1 MKILLYFEGESVIGK
16 SGIGRAL
23 SHQKRALASMGI
35 DFTLDPKATDYD
47 ILHINTYGAKSLR
60 LVKKAKR
67 LGKKVVFHA
76 HSTEEDFRNS
86 FVGSNQ
92 LAPLFKKWLVMMY
105 QHADHL
111 ITPTFYSKKL
121 LQEYGLTQPIA
132 AISNGIDLKKYYP
145 DEKKEAAFRKHFN
158 LSETQKVVICVGLF
172 FERKGIIDFVEIAR
186 KMPEYTF
193 IWFGDVPMI
202 SIPANIRKIVKKDHP
217 DNVVFPGYIS
227 GDLIEG
233 AYSGADLFFF
243 PSYEE
248 TEGIVVLEALASQ
261 QQVLL
266 RDIPVYEGW
275 LEDRKNCY
283 MGKNNQDF
291 EELIPQLV
299 GHRLPNLS
307 MAGFKTAQEKSITQ
321 IGQELKAV
329 YQAVLELP
337 YNHQVYEKVTK

>member
-1 MKILLYFEGESVIGK
+1 MKILLYFEGQNIIGK

-35 DFTLDPKATDYD
+35 DYTLDPKATDYD
-47 ILHINTYGAKSLR
+47 LLHINTYGPKSLQM
-60 LVKKAKR
+60 VKRAKK

-86 FVGSNQ
+86 FIGSNQ
-92 LAPLFKKWLVMMY
+92 LAPLVKKWLVALY
-105 QHADHL
+105 QEADHL
-111 ITPTFYSKKL
+111 ITPTPYSKKL
-121 LQEYGLTQPIA
+121 LRSYGLTQPIS

-145 DEKKEAAFRKHFN
+145 DEKKEAAFRKYFH

-172 FERKGIIDFVEIAR
+172 FERKGILDFVEIAK

-193 IWFGDVPMI
+193 IWFGDVPML
-202 SIPANIRKIVKKDHP
+202 SIPAAVRRVVKKDHP
-217 DNVVFPGYIS
+217 KNVIFPGYIN

-266 RDIPVYEGW
+266 RDIPVYDGW
-275 LEDRKNCY
+275 LNDRMNCY
-283 MGKNNQDF
+283 MGNDNQEF
-291 EELIPQLV
+291 EQLIRQLV
-299 GHRLPNLS
+299 EHQLPNLS

-321 IGQELKAV
+321 IGAELKAV
-329 YQAVLELP
+329 YQEVLERP
-337 YNHQVYEKVTK
+337 YDHQIYAKVTK

>member
-1 MKILLYFEGESVIGK
+1 MKILLYFEGQNIIGK

-35 DFTLDPKATDYD
+35 DYTLDPKATDYD
-47 ILHINTYGAKSLR
+47 LLHINTYGPKSLQM
-60 LVKKAKR
+60 VKRAKK

-86 FVGSNQ
+86 FIGSNQ
-92 LAPLFKKWLVMMY
+92 LAPLVKKWLVALY
-105 QHADHL
+105 QQADHL
-111 ITPTFYSKKL
+111 ITPTPYSKKL
-121 LQEYGLTQPIA
+121 LRSYGLTQPIS

-145 DEKKEAAFRKHFN
+145 DEKKEAAFRKYFH

-172 FERKGIIDFVEIAR
+172 FERKGILDFVEIAK

-202 SIPANIRKIVKKDHP
+202 SIPAAVRRVVKKDHP
-217 DNVVFPGYIS
+217 ENVIFPGYIN

-266 RDIPVYEGW
+266 RDIPVYDGW
-275 LEDRKNCY
+275 LNDRMNCY
-283 MGKNNQDF
+283 MGNDNQEF
-291 EELIPQLV
+291 EQLIRQLV
-299 GHRLPNLS
+299 EHQVPNLS

-321 IGQELKAV
+321 IGAELKAV
-329 YQAVLELP
+329 YQEVLEQP
-337 YNHQVYEKVTK
+337 YDHQIYAKVTK

>member
-1 MKILLYFEGESVIGK
+1 MKILLYFEGQNVIGK

-35 DFTLDPKATDYD
+35 DYTLDPSATDYD
-47 ILHINTYGAKSLR
+47 ILHINTYGLKSLQ
-60 LVKKAKR
+60 LVRKAKR

-92 LAPLFKKWLVMMY
+92 LAPLVKKWLVSLY
-105 QHADHL
+105 EQADHL
-111 ITPTFYSKKL
+111 ITPTPYSKKL
-121 LQEYGLTQPIA
+121 LRSYGLKQPIA
-132 AISNGIDLKKYYP
+132 AISNGIDLKRYYP
-145 DEKKEAAFRKHFN
+145 DEHKEAAFRNHFN
-158 LSETQKVVICVGLF
+158 LSKTQKVIICVGLF
-172 FERKGIIDFVEIAR
+172 FERKGILDFVELAE
-186 KMPEYTF
+186 KMPDYTF
-193 IWFGDVPMI
+193 IWFGDVPML
-202 SIPANIRKIVKKDHP
+202 SIPANIRRLVKKAHP
-217 DNVVFPGYIS
+217 KNVIFPGYIN

-266 RDIPVYEGW
+266 RDIPVYDGW
-275 LEDRKNCY
+275 LTNRENCY
-283 MGKNNQDF
+283 KGTNNQEF
-291 EELIPQLV
+291 EELIQQLV
-299 GHRLPNLS
+299 NRRLPNLS

-321 IGQELKAV
+321 IGAELKSV
-329 YQAVLELP
+329 YQEVLGLP
-337 YNHQVYEKVTK
+337 YDHQVYAKVTK

>member
-1 MKILLYFEGESVIGK
+1 MKILLYFEGQGIIGK

-23 SHQKRALASMGI
+23 SHQKRALAAMGI
-35 DFTLDPKATDYD
+35 DYTLDPRATDYD
-47 ILHINTYGAKSLR
+47 ILHINTYGPKSLR
-60 LVKKAKR
+60 LVSKAKKM
-67 LGKKVVFHA
+67 GKKVVFHA

-92 LAPLFKKWLVMMY
+92 LAPLFKKWLIMMY
-105 QHADHL
+105 KQADHL
-111 ITPTFYSKKL
+111 ITPTPYARKL
-121 LQEYGLTQPIA
+121 LWSYGLTQPIA

-145 DEKKEAAFRKHFN
+145 DEKKETAFRKHFK

-193 IWFGDVPMI
+193 IWFGDVPML

-217 DNVVFPGYIS
+217 QNVLFPGYIN

-275 LEDRKNCY
+275 LRNRENCY
-283 MGKNNQDF
+283 MGNTNQEF
-291 EELIPQLV
+291 ENLIRQLV
-299 GHRLPNLS
+299 EGRLPNLS
-307 MAGFKTAQEKSITQ
+307 MAGFRTAQEKSITQ
-321 IGQELKAV
+321 IGQELQSV
-329 YQAVLELP
+329 YQSVLGMP

>member
-1 MKILLYFEGESVIGK
+1 MKILLYFEGQNVIGK

-23 SHQKRALASMGI
+23 SHQKRALASAGI
-35 DFTLDPKATDYD
+35 EYTLDPSATDYD
-47 ILHINTYGAKSLR
+47 ILHINTYGLKSYHLAR
-60 LVKKAKR
+60 KAKKM
-67 LGKKVVFHA
+67 GKKVIYHA

-92 LAPLFKKWLVMMY
+92 LAPLVKKWLVGLYGM
-105 QHADHL
+105 ADHL
-111 ITPTFYSKKL
+111 ITPTPYSKKL
-121 LQEYGLTQPIA
+121 LRNYGLKQPIA

-145 DEKKEAAFRKHFN
+145 DEYKEAAFRKHFH

-172 FERKGIIDFVEIAR
+172 FERKGIIDFVEIAK

-193 IWFGDVPMI
+193 IWFGAVPMF
-202 SIPANIRKIVKKDHP
+202 SIPANIRLIVNKNHP
-217 DNVVFPGYIS
+217 ANVLFPGYIN

-266 RDIPVYEGW
+266 RNIPVYQGW
-275 LEDRKNCY
+275 MQDQQNCY
-283 MGKNNQDF
+283 MGNTNQEF
-291 EELIPQLV
+291 EELIRQLV
-299 GHRLPNLS
+299 NHRLPNLTL
-307 MAGFKTAQEKSITQ
+307 AGFKTAQAKSITE

-329 YQAVLELP
+329 YQAVLQLP
-337 YNHQVYEKVTK
+337 YDHQIYSKVTK

>member
-1 MKILLYFEGESVIGK
+1 MKILLYFEGQNIIGK

-35 DFTLDPKATDYD
+35 DYTLDPKAIDYD
-47 ILHINTYGAKSLR
+47 LLHINTYGPKSLQMVR
-60 LVKKAKR
+60 KAKK

-92 LAPLFKKWLVMMY
+92 LAPLVKKWLVALY
-105 QHADHL
+105 QQADHL
-111 ITPTFYSKKL
+111 ITPTPYSKKL
-121 LQEYGLTQPIA
+121 LRSYGLTQPIS

-145 DEKKEAAFRKHFN
+145 DEKKEAAFRKYFK

-172 FERKGIIDFVEIAR
+172 FERKGILDFVEIAK

-193 IWFGDVPMI
+193 IWFGDVPML
-202 SIPANIRKIVKKDHP
+202 SIPAAVRQVVKKDHP
-217 DNVVFPGYIS
+217 ENVIFPGYIN

-266 RDIPVYEGW
+266 RNIPVYDGW
-275 LEDRKNCY
+275 MEDRTNCY
-283 MGKNNQDF
+283 MGNDNQGF
-291 EELIPQLV
+291 ERLIHQLV
-299 GHRLPNLS
+299 EHQLPNLS

-321 IGQELKAV
+321 IGAELKAV
-329 YQAVLELP
+329 YQEVLEQP
-337 YNHQVYEKVTK
+337 YDHQIYAKVTK

>member
-1 MKILLYFEGESVIGK
+1 MKVLLYFEGQNVIGK

-35 DFTLDPKATDYD
+35 DYTLDSKDTDYD
-47 ILHINTYGAKSLR
+47 ILHINTYGPKSLR
-60 LVKKAKR
+60 LVRKAKR

-86 FVGSNQ
+86 FIGSNQ
-92 LAPLFKKWLVMMY
+92 LAPLFKKWLVALY
-105 QHADHL
+105 QQADHL
-111 ITPTFYSKKL
+111 ITPTPYSKKL
-121 LQEYGLTQPIA
+121 LQGYGLSQPIA

-145 DEKKEAAFRKHFN
+145 DENKEAAFRKYFN

-172 FERKGIIDFVEIAR
+172 FERKGILDFIEIAK
-186 KMPEYTF
+186 KMPDYTF

-202 SIPANIRKIVKKDHP
+202 SIPANIRRAVKKDHP
-217 DNVVFPGYIS
+217 DNVLFPGYIN

-266 RDIPVYEGW
+266 RNIPVYGGW
-275 LEDRKNCY
+275 MNDRVNCY
-283 MGKNNQDF
+283 MGENNQEF
-291 EELIPQLV
+291 EQLIRKLANHQ
-299 GHRLPNLS
+299 LPNLS

-321 IGQELKAV
+321 IGEELKSV
-329 YQAVLELP
+329 YQAVLDLP
-337 YNHQVYEKVTK
+337 YDHQVYAKVTK